1 MYRRVISLAAAV
13 VLSSSSA
20 LLLSSGSASA
30 EPVSEVPDLGSVS
43 ELAAQPNGLAPN
55 LDVPELPVDLEQLL
69 GLLELPVDSPNPLQI
84 AKDACEGVVDLVDE
98 LAPPDLSQ
106 FKRLCGL
113 LDLPLGAPGDDGSD
127 DVDEETPVADAG
139 SQVTLVPAGSVDTG
153 DGTTTGGDG
162 DSAIGFL
169 AGALALAGAG
179 GAAVVVR
186 RRTQRDS

>member
-20 LLLSSGSASA
+20 LLLSAGSASA
-30 EPVSEVPDLGSVS
+30 APVPEVPDLGSVS
-43 ELAAQPNGLAPN
+43 DLAAPPTGLAPIP
-55 LDVPELPVDLEQLL
+55 DAPELPVELEQLL

-84 AKDACEGVVDLVDE
+84 AKDACEKVVDLVDE

-113 LDLPLGAPGDDGSD
+113 LDLPLGDHGDDGSD
-127 DVDEETPVADAG
+127 DAEETPVADAG

-153 DGTTTGGDG
+153 DGTTTGDDG
-162 DSAIGFL
+162 DSAIGLL

-179 GAAVVVR
+179 GAAVAVR